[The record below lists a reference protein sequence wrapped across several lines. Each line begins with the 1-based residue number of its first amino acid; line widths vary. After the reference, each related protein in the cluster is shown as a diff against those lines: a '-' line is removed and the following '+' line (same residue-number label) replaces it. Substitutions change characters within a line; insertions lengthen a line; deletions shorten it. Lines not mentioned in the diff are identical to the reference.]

1 MISQEKKFHEE
12 SEHTLRENKDDYFTT
27 NQIKKKELEMA
38 KERGDKIAQLK
49 HKRETLEYERQ
60 RILGDLDKVKRG
72 DLQSLGGDRRGAPSA
87 LRHAGS
93 GIFGSSTPDLARE
106 HVDNALK
113 DKLIADQ
120 VRINYLREQKQKTID
135 EMMNVDAIDELQSQ
149 HDERARSARV
159 AGRMA
164 AYNLEDPYAP
174 PSAQKRPFN

>member
-1 MISQEKKFHEE
+1 MISQEEKFHEDA
-12 SEHTLRENKDDYFTT
+12 EHTLRENKDDYFTT

-72 DLQSLGGDRRGAPSA
+72 DLQSLGGDRRGAPSS

-113 DKLIADQ
+113 DKLIAD
-120 VRINYLREQKQKTID
+120 
-135 EMMNVDAIDELQSQ
+135 
-149 HDERARSARV
+149 
-159 AGRMA
+159 
-164 AYNLEDPYAP
+164 
-174 PSAQKRPFN
+174 